1 MDVWYIH
8 QSTERDYMDTVSR
21 IFISIEAKEKNAA
34 KRKLSHTAFA
44 AYLAGFVSLDKAEDF
59 AKKGNKGRGFMM
71 PTYAKTE
78 VTA

>member
-1 MDVWYIH
+1 MYGTSINQLREIMDI
-8 QSTERDYMDTVSR
+8 VSR
-21 IFISIEAKEKNAA
+21 IFKSIEAKEKNAN
-34 KRKLSHTAFA
+34 KRKLSHTAYA

-59 AKKGNKGRGFMM
+59 AKRGNKGRGFSM